1 VQRAVRSGVTAKGR
15 LSHLERPLWEFYRYL
30 GRELGL
36 IKPTTTL
43 ASAG

>member
-1 VQRAVRSGVTAKGR
+1 VTGKGR

-30 GRELGL
+30 GRELG
-36 IKPTTTL
+36 IVNTTL

>member
-1 VQRAVRSGVTAKGR
+1 VTSTGR
-15 LSHLERPLWEFYRYL
+15 LSHLERQLWAFYRYL

-36 IKPTTTL
+36 LNTPSTL